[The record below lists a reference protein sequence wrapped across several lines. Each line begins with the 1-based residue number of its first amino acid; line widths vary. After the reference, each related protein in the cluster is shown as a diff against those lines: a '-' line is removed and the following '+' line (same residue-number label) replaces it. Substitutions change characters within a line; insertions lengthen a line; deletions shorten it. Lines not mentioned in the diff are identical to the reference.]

1 MKILLPLTLLCIG
14 IVLSA
19 GCTGPLITPAPTP
32 TPSPTPTPLPTP
44 EPIPPL
50 GLEPRPT
57 DVVPPYQRVV
67 VQVTKNTVAIDP
79 RVSVLFAGGPGQSA
93 VRVMTATIVRSDGLT
108 EIKAAM
114 YPEIGTTILLSG
126 TTRTDRVIVN
136 MSYTNGATYT
146 VKDERVPF
154 QSPNT

>member
-1 MKILLPLTLLCIG
+1 MKLLLPLTLLCIG
-14 IVLSA
+14 IILSA

-32 TPSPTPTPLPTP
+32 TPSPTPTPPPTP
-44 EPIPPL
+44 GPIPPL

-79 RVSVLFAGGPGQSA
+79 HISVLFAGGAGQSA

-108 EIKAAM
+108 ETKAAM
-114 YPEIGTTILLSG
+114 YPEIGTMILLSG

>member
-1 MKILLPLTLLCIG
+1 MKLLFPLILICIG
-14 IVLSA
+14 ILLVA
-19 GCTGPLITPAPTP
+19 GCSSPIFTPAPTT

-57 DVVPPYQRVV
+57 DVVPSYQRVV

-79 RVSVLFAGGPGQSA
+79 RVSVLFAGGAGQSA

-108 EIKAAM
+108 ETKVAT
-114 YPEIGTTILLSG
+114 YPEIGTMILLSG
-126 TTRTDRVIVN
+126 TTSTDRVIVN

-146 VKDERVPF
+146 VKDDRVPF

>member
-1 MKILLPLTLLCIG
+1 EPQ
-14 IVLSA
+14 
-19 GCTGPLITPAPTP
+19 PT
-32 TPSPTPTPLPTP
+32 S
-44 EPIPPL
+44 
-50 GLEPRPT
+50 
-57 DVVPPYQRVV
+57 VVPPYQQVV

-79 RVSVLFAGGPGQSA
+79 WVSVLFAGGAGQSA

-108 EIKAAM
+108 ETNATM

-126 TTRTDRVIVN
+126 TTHTDRVIVN
-136 MSYTNGATYT
+136 MTYTNGAMYT